1 MALDYSGLWQRPKAG
16 NRGSPPRAGVALNAM
31 DYPRRLAPNG

>member
-1 MALDYSGLWQRPKAG
+1 MALDYSGVWRRPQG
-16 NRGSPPRAGVALNAM
+16 GQEGVARASGHAFNAM

>member
-1 MALDYSGLWQRPKAG
+1 MALDYSGVWQRPRAG
-16 NRGSPPRAGVALNAM
+16 ERGSPARAGTAVKVM